1 VADQGVTS
9 AIDEA
14 IGKGGAAKPARA
26 AVAEAGHLEA
36 HHGSPSSWVAIA
48 IIVVGFVIGGAA
60 LTAGPTWWAFWLGTG
75 IVVVGGII
83 ALSMHV
89 LDDWY

>member
-1 VADQGVTS
+1 MADQGVTS

-14 IGKGGAAKPARA
+14 IGKGAAKPARA
-26 AVAEAGHLEA
+26 AVAGAGHLEA
-36 HHGSPSSWVAIA
+36 HHGRASSWVAIA
-48 IIVVGFVIGGAA
+48 IIVVGFVVGGTA

-75 IVVVGGII
+75 IVVVGGIF
-83 ALSMHV
+83 ALSLRI